1 MPNEPCF
8 PFKIKY
14 KGYKIT
20 QYEGW
25 VYVTDINKKEVFRV
39 ETKRPHTTRELVEL
53 FDFNMIMLQGGVPS
67 E

>member
-1 MPNEPCF
+1 MESEKVY
-8 PFKIKY
+8 PFKIGY

-25 VYVTDINKKEVFRV
+25 VYVTDINRREVFRV
-39 ETKRPHTTRELVEL
+39 ETKRLHTTRELVEL
-53 FDFNMIMLQGGVPS
+53 FEFNMTILKGG